1 VLGEVLDAAL
11 DPCVAELLHDTAS
24 TPIATASAIGRI
36 MPCLTIPAERTGRF
50 QRGSARRN
58 LRGMAKIVFIGA
70 GSTVFARNLLG
81 DILSHEELAA
91 SEIALFD
98 IDRERLA
105 TSELV
110 ARRVAAAVDA
120 PAKIV
125 ATTDRRAALDGADY
139 AINMIQVGGYEPA
152 TVVDFEV
159 PKRFGLRQTIG
170 DTLGIGGIMRG
181 LRTIPVL
188 LSLCADMEELCPNV
202 WFLNYTNPMAINCRA
217 IGRASSIRTV
227 GLCHSVQGTAYEL
240 SMDLGIPYRDID
252 YLAAG
257 INHMAFYLRFERD
270 GVDLYPQLRALA
282 DSGRV
287 PEGNRV
293 RYEML
298 RRLGYFVTESSEH
311 FAEYVPWFIKRDRPD
326 LIEQFN
332 VPLDE
337 YPRRCVDQIERW
349 DAERDNLERGESIDV
364 QPSFEYAA
372 TIIRS
377 IETGKPRV
385 IYGNV
390 PNDGLIDDLPAG
402 CTVEVPCLVDGTGV
416 QPTRIGALPM
426 QLAALIRTNV
436 NVHELT
442 VEAALTGR
450 RDHVYHAAMLDPH
463 TAAELD
469 LEQIHALVDA
479 LLTAHGDWIPELS

>member
-1 VLGEVLDAAL
+1 
-11 DPCVAELLHDTAS
+11 
-24 TPIATASAIGRI
+24 
-36 MPCLTIPAERTGRF
+36 
-50 QRGSARRN
+50 
-58 LRGMAKIVFIGA
+58 MAKITFIGA

-81 DILSHEELAA
+81 DILSYRELAG

-98 IDRERLA
+98 IDAERLA

-110 ARRVAAAVDA
+110 ARRVADTVEAET
-120 PAKIV
+120 KIV

-139 AINMIQVGGYEPA
+139 AINMIQVGGYEPC
-152 TVVDFEV
+152 TVTDFEV
-159 PKRFGLRQTIG
+159 PKRAGLRQTIA
-170 DTLGIGGIMRG
+170 DTLGVGGIMRG

-188 LSLCADMEELCPNV
+188 LDLCAEMQDLCPDV

-217 IGRASSIRTV
+217 VSRASRIRTV
-227 GLCHSVQGTAYEL
+227 GLCHSVQGTAFEL
-240 SMDLGIPYRDID
+240 SLDLGIPYQEID

-270 GVDLYPQLRALA
+270 GEDLYPKLRALA
-282 DSGRV
+282 ESGRV
-287 PEGNRV
+287 PDGNRV
-293 RYEML
+293 RYEVL
-298 RRLGYFVTESSEH
+298 RHLGYFVTESSEH

-326 LIEQFN
+326 LIERFN

-337 YPRRCVDQIERW
+337 YPRRCVAQIAGWE
-349 DAERDNLERGESIDV
+349 AEREGLERGEAIEV
-364 QPSFEYAA
+364 QRSFEYAS

-385 IYGNV
+385 VYGNV

-402 CTVEVPCLVDGTGV
+402 CTVEVPCLVDGNGV
-416 QPTRIGALPM
+416 QPTHIGALPP

-436 NVHELT
+436 NVQELT

-450 RDHVYHAAMLDPH
+450 REHVYHAAMLDPH

-469 LEQIHALVDA
+469 LDQIHDLVDA
-479 LLTAHGDWIPELS
+479 LLDAHGDWVPHLN